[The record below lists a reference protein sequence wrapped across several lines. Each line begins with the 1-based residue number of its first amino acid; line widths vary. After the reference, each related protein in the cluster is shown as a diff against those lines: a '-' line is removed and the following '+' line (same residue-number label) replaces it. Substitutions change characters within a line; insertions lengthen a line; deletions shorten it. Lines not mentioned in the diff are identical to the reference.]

1 MREEEEKEL
10 SKLYEIIERFH
21 KKFEYR
27 RKKETKAIPKKED
40 VHIINAYLRDTKFTK
55 DSKNFVNKMIVIKY
69 YYKNYPEI
77 ISLNVCFHDYSDILS
92 SF

>member
-27 RKKETKAIPKKED
+27 IKRETKPFQKK
-40 VHIINAYLRDTKFTK
+40 
-55 DSKNFVNKMIVIKY
+55 KM
-69 YYKNYPEI
+69 
-77 ISLNVCFHDYSDILS
+77 FIL
-92 SF
+92 